1 MVLGT
6 FQGLVLAFGKRY
18 PVFVPVAFQTAQFE
32 GPLDLLLQLVE
43 KEEVE
48 ISEVSLA
55 TVAEQFVRYVEE
67 GKDSILPEELA
78 DFLVVAAKLM
88 YMKSKLLLPSLVDE
102 EMDEGPDLATQLK
115 LYQQF
120 VAASKTVNA
129 MWESGEVSFPRERKT
144 VRRLEPSFAPPSD
157 FTVALMQE
165 LMQAVIKR
173 LTPIVKLPQQAMQ
186 RVITIQDKISH
197 LATRLRSHA
206 SFRFSTVLQ
215 QAKDKGEKVVSFL
228 ALLELV
234 KQRVVNVTQTELFD
248 DIDVAAHEL
257 DRLADLQP
265 EFV

>member
-1 MVLGT
+1 M
-6 FQGLVLAFGKRY
+6 
-18 PVFVPVAFQTAQFE
+18 PVTFQTAQFE

-48 ISEVSLA
+48 ISDVSLA
-55 TVAEQFVRYVEE
+55 TVAEQFVRYMEQE
-67 GKDSILPEELA
+67 KGRIAPEELA

-88 YMKSKLLLPSLVDE
+88 YLKSKLLLPSLGE
-102 EMDEGPDLATQLK
+102 EELDEGPDLATQLK

-120 VAASKTVNA
+120 VAASRTVNDLWA
-129 MWESGEVSFPRERKT
+129 SGAVSFPRERKT
-144 VRRLEPSFAPPSD
+144 ARRLDPQFAPPSD
-157 FTVALMQE
+157 FSVTMMHE
-165 LMQAVIKR
+165 LMQMVVKR

-197 LATRLRSHA
+197 LADRLRRHA
-206 SFRFSTVLQ
+206 SFRFSAVLQ

-265 EFV
+265 EFI